1 MPDVAATV
9 ASLVADGTRRL
20 RQAGVSEPRRE
31 ALRLWAG
38 VTNGV
43 AADVALGGGRL
54 VDGAIGTHYEL
65 AVARRS
71 AGEPLAHV
79 TGTVGFRKLD
89 LISDARA
96 LIPRPETEGLVDLLL
111 QRVRTGSIVDV
122 GTGTGCIAL
131 SLLQEGSFNE
141 VVALDRSREALAL
154 AKLNYEFTGFRPV
167 LVQGDMCQ
175 PLRERAFDAL
185 VSNPPY
191 LTEAEYRHLDPSVG
205 DWEPELALVGGTD
218 GMFALRRLLDE
229 SRDVLSPGGWLA
241 LEVDCTRAAATAAHA
256 SALGWQDVTVHVDLF
271 GRERYLLARRSNTR

>member
-1 MPDVAATV
+1 MPDLATTV
-9 ASLVADGTRRL
+9 AFLVSDGARRL
-20 RQAGVSEPRRE
+20 QQAGVAEPRRE
-31 ALRLWAG
+31 AIRLWAG
-38 VTNGV
+38 VTSGN
-43 AADVALGGGRL
+43 AEDVALRGEQL
-54 VDGAIGTHYEL
+54 VDGATETRYER
-65 AVARRS
+65 AVVRRS
-71 AGEPLAHV
+71 GGEPLAHV
-79 TGTVGFRKLD
+79 AGMIGFRKLE

-96 LIPRPETEGLVDLLL
+96 LIPRPETEGLIDLLL
-111 QRVRTGSIVDV
+111 GRVRTGRIVDV
-122 GTGTGCIAL
+122 RTGSGCIAL
-131 SLLQEGSFNE
+131 SLLQEGSFDV
-141 VVALDRSREALAL
+141 VVALDRSAAALAL
-154 AKLNYEFTGFRPV
+154 AKLNCESTGLRPR
-167 LVQGDMCQ
+167 LVQADMCQ